1 MIISYSWYYLLP
13 FNEKPLSWFEILEA
27 FPVTAR
33 RPFFSSFYG
42 FPKEGQSRRQ
52 VGSMEGTALFKHS
65 FVKRKTLSF
74 LCAVCCVTLGK
85 LSICWWQARGNVHGP
100 DPCVHKC
107 TTFTKPIQLFKS
119 EFDVAYYV
127 STLSTNEKSWHRAA
141 AGGNRKINSEKV
153 SGQSS
158 SIQLV
163 SPYIISQCMTV
174 EN

>member
-1 MIISYSWYYLLP
+1 
-13 FNEKPLSWFEILEA
+13 
-27 FPVTAR
+27 
-33 RPFFSSFYG
+33 
-42 FPKEGQSRRQ
+42 
-52 VGSMEGTALFKHS
+52 MEGTTLFKHS

-74 LCAVCCVTLGK
+74 LCIVCCVTLGK

-127 STLSTNEKSWHRAA
+127 STLSTNEKSWHSAA
-141 AGGNRKINSEKV
+141 AEGNRKINSEKV

-158 SIQLV
+158 SIQLL
-163 SPYIISQCMTV
+163 SPYIISSWVSHPSTSFQICTNKSTNSCQNAGGCRYRGQNT
-174 EN
+174 EIQIQK